1 MRQRRVVDESVGN
14 HDSYNSRSRAGGVYS
29 EELRRDPKA
38 IDMNVERLRV
48 KWGRVL
54 DDIKKRK
61 MDGSKIIME
70 VMVVDR
76 SR

>member
-1 MRQRRVVDESVGN
+1 M
-14 HDSYNSRSRAGGVYS
+14 YS